1 MIRIGAINIDTSH
14 PMAFG
19 ETLSEIGRAKYVAV
33 YNDSFRDDE
42 EVDGFIKRFNL
53 EKRCKTL
60 DELAD
65 ICDIG
70 FIHSCN
76 WDDHLRLAE
85 PFFKKGKPV
94 FIDKPI
100 VGSIKD
106 CNIIEELNKEGKI
119 ILGSS
124 SARYCYEIQD
134 YLKRT
139 IEERG
144 ETIQVFGTSGV
155 DEFNY
160 GIHIVEAGGGILGTG
175 AEWVKYM
182 GKAFAGSNIC
192 DSFYVQY
199 KNGTSLIYN
208 TLSGIWQPFTVTIM
222 TTKTTHQFTIDSNKL
237 YKALLEQILNYMEGK
252 PNLLVKPS
260 VLIESVRIMLA
271 GKSSKLTNGKAV
283 ELSSLTENSPSYD
296 GNLFYAG
303 YKKNAQKLYTL

>member
-19 ETLSEIGRAKYVAV
+19 ETLERIGRAKYVAV
-33 YNDSFRDDE
+33 YNDSFRNDDE
-42 EVDGFIKRFNL
+42 VNGFIKRFKL
-53 EKRCKTL
+53 EKRCNSL
-60 DELAD
+60 DELAC

-106 CNIIEELNKEGKI
+106 CNIIEELTKEGKV

-124 SARYCYEIQD
+124 SARYCYEIQN
-134 YLKRT
+134 YMKKS

-160 GIHIVEAGGGILGTG
+160 GVHIVEAAGGILGTG

-182 GKAFAGSNIC
+182 GTSAAAANNC

-208 TLSGIWQPFTVTIM
+208 TLSGVWQPFTITIT
-222 TTKTTHQFTIDSNKL
+222 TTKTTHQFTVDSNRL
-237 YKALLEQILNYMEGK
+237 YQALLEQILNYMEGK
-252 PNLLVKPS
+252 PNLLVKTS
-260 VLIESVRIMLA
+260 VLLESVKIMLA
-271 GKSSKLTNGKAV
+271 AKSSKLTEGKPIK
-283 ELSSLTENSPSYD
+283 LSDLGETSPAYD
-296 GNLFYAG
+296 GKSFYDG
-303 YKKNAQKLYTL
+303 YKASAKPMYSL